1 MKTPYRYLIGVGI
14 GLAAGLTLGVGDQIF
29 DAVTVAAEISVRL
42 GLYLLLPLVFFSLPI
57 AVTRL
62 RRIGKLGGLLGKAA
76 LYAVIS
82 GAVFAL
88 LGTLAAWFI
97 DFGRIPVIPGT
108 APEIQ
113 TVGLIDLIRN
123 TISRNGFRTLVGDS
137 SFLLPLMIPAFLLGW
152 HFYHDREISEPA
164 YNLFDSLSRLI
175 YRANRYL
182 LILMP
187 GFLAV
192 FTTGMVLGIRR
203 IVDFQR
209 FLPLL
214 GFLLGITLLLVVGVY
229 PLILWIAGGR
239 KSPWPAMKGM
249 SGALLGAA
257 FSASPLFNYGNL
269 SMHLKENLKISRR
282 NAALTAPTYL
292 MFARAGTAMMTAFCM
307 MTVIRSYSSLEI
319 TLFQASWTAL
329 FSFLLSF
336 ALPAAPVNG
345 LAAALIMMGNL
356 YGRGLD
362 DGWLILAPVLPI
374 LLMITTLLDTSTWI
388 IMILLLNKN
397 CGLEEDETVPGLRF

>member
-1 MKTPYRYLIGVGI
+1 MKAPYRYLIGIGI
-14 GLAAGLTLGVGDQIF
+14 GLAAGLVLGGGDRLFHAVG
-29 DAVTVAAEISVRL
+29 VVAEITQRL

-62 RRIGKLGGLLGKAA
+62 RRVGKLGGVLWKAA

-88 LGTLAAWFI
+88 LGTLSAWFI
-97 DFGRIPVIPGT
+97 GFGRIPVIPGT
-108 APEIQ
+108 APETEI
-113 TVGLIDLIRN
+113 VGLVDLIRN
-123 TISRNGFRTLVGDS
+123 TITRNGFRTLVGES
-137 SFLLPLMIPAFLLGW
+137 SFLLPIMIPAFLLGW
-152 HFYHDREISEPA
+152 HFHHDREISEPA
-164 YNLFDSLSRLI
+164 YNFFDSLSRLI

-192 FTTGMVLGIRR
+192 FTTGVVLGIRR

-214 GFLLGITLLLVVGVY
+214 GILLGITFVLVIGVY
-229 PLILWIAGGR
+229 PLLLWLAGGR
-239 KSPWPAMKGM
+239 KSPWRAMKGM

-257 FSASPLFNYGNL
+257 VSASPLFNYGNL
-269 SMHLKENLKISRR
+269 TMHLKENLNISRQ
-282 NAALTAPTYL
+282 NAALTAPAYL
-292 MFARAGTAMMTAFCM
+292 MFARAGTAMVTAFCM

-319 TLFQASWTAL
+319 TLFQAAWTAL
-329 FSFLLSF
+329 FSFLISF

-345 LAAALIMMGNL
+345 LAAALIMMGGL

-362 DGWLILAPVLPI
+362 DGWLILAPILPI
-374 LLMITTLLDTSTWI
+374 LFMITALLDTSTWI
-388 IMILLLNKN
+388 VMILLLNKN
-397 CGLEEDETVPGLRF
+397 CGLAEDEAVPGLRF